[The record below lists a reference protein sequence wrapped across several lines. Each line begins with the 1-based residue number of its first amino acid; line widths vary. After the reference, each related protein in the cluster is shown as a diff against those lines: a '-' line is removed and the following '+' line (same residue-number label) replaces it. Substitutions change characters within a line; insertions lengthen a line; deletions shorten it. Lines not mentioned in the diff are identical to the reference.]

1 MSESNDYTF
10 PPVPKTRTPL
20 YVGLAAAALAVG
32 MVDLFAWPPLSL
44 WFLFG
49 VGIQGFA
56 PAYAFAGLRA
66 EAALRCRI
74 HAEVA
79 ASHPP
84 AWPGSVPD
92 WRQMISNRMNVYIAG
107 SGLAGLAGL
116 GMLYSFKLSPIP
128 ERRELLGDTMPLL
141 IGVLSLIICGMFA
154 FRLIRDWDVT
164 FMLIQSKRPLEDR
177 S

>member
-1 MSESNDYTF
+1 MSESNDHTF
-10 PPVPKTRTPL
+10 PPSPKTRMPL

-32 MVDLFAWPPLSL
+32 MVNLFAWPTLSL

-66 EAALRCRI
+66 EASLRRRI
-74 HAEVA
+74 HAEVV
-79 ASHPP
+79 AS
-84 AWPGSVPD
+84 GSPVWSGTVAD
-92 WRQMISNRMNVYIAG
+92 WRQTIANRMNVYIAG

-154 FRLIRDWDVT
+154 FRLIRDWDET
-164 FMLIQSKRPLEDR
+164 FLLVQSKRSPEGR

>member
-1 MSESNDYTF
+1 MSEAIEHTF
-10 PPVPKTRTPL
+10 PPVPKTRMPL

-32 MVDLFAWPPLSL
+32 LVNLFAWPPLSL

-49 VGIQGFA
+49 VGIQGFT

-66 EAALRCRI
+66 EAVLRRRV
-74 HAEVA
+74 HAKVVA
-79 ASHPP
+79 SRSP
-84 AWPGSVPD
+84 AWVGAVAD
-92 WRQMISNRMNVYIAG
+92 WRRAVENRMNVYIAG

-154 FRLIRDWDVT
+154 FRLIRDWDET
-164 FMLIQSKRPLEDR
+164 FLLIQSKQPPEAR